1 MALTLKTK
9 QMLFDHCQQY
19 VDQRIAMVSDAM
31 KAAQEAANAE
41 TKGSAGDKHE
51 TGRAMMHLE
60 KEKNARQLAEHL
72 KLKKVMAQINPEES
86 HQKARLGSLIKT
98 NNGIYYLSIAI
109 GKAEVGGENYFII
122 SPASPIG
129 NLLLNAQVGSEL
141 NFNGRKIMVKEI
153 L

>member
-9 QMLFDHCQQY
+9 KILFDYCQQY
-19 VDQRIAMVSDAM
+19 VDKRIAMVTNEM
-31 KAAQEAANAE
+31 NAAQEAANAE

-72 KLKKVMAQINPEES
+72 KLKKVMAQIIPEES
-86 HQKARLGSLIKT
+86 HHKARLGSLIKT
-98 NNGIYYLSIAI
+98 NTGIYYLSIAI

-122 SPASPIG
+122 SPVSPIG

-141 NFNGRKIMVKEI
+141 NFNGRKILVEEVT
-153 L
+153 